1 VTTVAGVD
9 SLDLVDLM
17 LVDPD
22 SLEELRAWHDVTDAV
37 YAADVPDL
45 PNIPFEELVATART
59 PRRAIREERWLL
71 RHHGAPVGVAR
82 ASFTLLD
89 NTENCGV
96 LVAVHPAHRRRGHGR
111 HLFDHLVDRVRAEG
125 RQRLLT
131 EIAEPL
137 VDRST
142 APGPAFATRVGAS
155 RALDEIRRVLDLDSL
170 DEARLDALEAEA
182 RSRSAG
188 YVLVS
193 WVGVT
198 PDDLV
203 DDQAQLMGQ
212 MSVDAPMG
220 ELDWEPEAW
229 DAARIREQERLF
241 AEQRRTRLVTAVRHV
256 ESGRLVA
263 FTDIGVSQLQ
273 ADPAYQWDTIV
284 LDAHRGRRLG
294 MLAKVANLRQLRR
307 EVPEARRV
315 VSWNAESNTHMVAIN
330 DALGFR
336 PVERLAEWVYEIA
349 QP

>member
-1 VTTVAGVD
+1 VNLA
-9 SLDLVDLM
+9 
-17 LVDPD
+17 LVDPA
-22 SLEELRAWHDVTDAV
+22 SLEQLRAWQDVTDAV

-45 PNIPFEELVATART
+45 PNNPFEELVAAART
-59 PRRAIREERWLL
+59 PRRAVREERWLL
-71 RHHGAPVGVAR
+71 RQDGKPVAVAR

-89 NTENCGV
+89 NTEQCGV
-96 LVAVHPAHRRRGHGR
+96 LIAVHPAHRRQGHGR
-111 HLFDHLVDRVRAEG
+111 RLFDHLVGRARAEG
-125 RQRLLT
+125 RVRLLT
-131 EIAEPL
+131 EIVEPL
-137 VDRST
+137 VEGT
-142 APGPAFATRVGAS
+142 AAPGPSFATTVGAT
-155 RALDEIRRVLDLDSL
+155 RALDEIRRVLDLETL
-170 DEARLDALEAEA
+170 DPTRLDALEAEA
-182 RSRSAG
+182 LSRSTG
-188 YVLVS
+188 YEPVS
-193 WVGVT
+193 WVGPT
-198 PDDLV
+198 PEELV

-229 DAARIREQERLF
+229 DAARVREQEALF
-241 AEQRRTRLVTAVRHV
+241 AQQRRTRLVTAVRHL

-273 ADPAYQWDTIV
+273 VDPAYQWDTIV
-284 LDAHRGRRLG
+284 LRAHRGHRLG
-294 MLAKVANLRQLRR
+294 MLAKVTNLRQLRR